1 MSESLILA
9 GQSGDPNGL
18 GGPTGLGYDLSK
30 ERHDLLAAS
39 SAPFMLYGPQFTV
52 PQTCNP
58 TKLLMLLCQFAMG
71 SCTGHA
77 MSHLGQWLNWLKTR
91 QRVLIS
97 RMFCYLR
104 AQHHSGFEG
113 SDQGASIAGAVEA
126 AKQDGLPQEATFPY
140 PNPVHYETSIPP
152 AAFTEGRDHL
162 VRSSSVLK
170 SYADAQLW
178 LGNGLGGI
186 DIGIDWVQGLANF
199 RGETIELQHLSGY
212 TLGGHS
218 LALIALSTR
227 VDAQGRNYVW
237 LANSHGPQWGQ
248 GGWAEV
254 APAVIEHWI
263 QSGAAF
269 IGVSDMEQYTPR
281 AIPVA
286 WMA

>member
-1 MSESLILA
+1 MSETLIST
-9 GQSGDPNGL
+9 GQL
-18 GGPTGLGYDLSK
+18 GLGYRKSD
-30 ERHDLLAAS
+30 ENHALLAANS
-39 SAPFMLYGPQFTV
+39 QPLVLYVAPVTT
-52 PQTCNP
+52 PQTCDP
-58 TKLLMLLCQFAMG
+58 RAVVMLLCQFAMG

-91 QRVLIS
+91 QQVLIS
-97 RMFCYLR
+97 RMWCYLR

-126 AKQDGLPQEATFPY
+126 ARQDGLPREETFPY
-140 PNPVHYETSIPP
+140 PNPVHYSTAIPP
-152 AAFTEGRDHL
+152 VAFTEARDHL
-162 VRSSSVLK
+162 LRSSSVLK

-227 VDAQGRNYVW
+227 VDEHGRNYVW

-269 IGVSDMEQYTPR
+269 IGVSDMEQYAPR

-286 WMA
+286 WMV